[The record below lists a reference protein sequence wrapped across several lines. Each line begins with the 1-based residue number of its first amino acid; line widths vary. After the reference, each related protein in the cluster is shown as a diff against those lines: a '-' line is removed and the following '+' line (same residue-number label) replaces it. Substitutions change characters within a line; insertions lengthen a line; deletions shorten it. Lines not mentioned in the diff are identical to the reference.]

1 VTDQQR
7 EHGQSYGGLI
17 QKVID
22 IERRLAEDEN
32 EAKDDLK
39 ARLILERR
47 VAQLEKQAAGWA
59 GGFWTLAAVGTIVT
73 FMIAFWDKITFG
85 LRHP

>member
-1 VTDQQR
+1 MTDQQR

-17 QKVID
+17 QKVSD
-22 IERRLAEDEN
+22 IERRLADDEN
-32 EAKDDLK
+32 EARDAEK
-39 ARLILERR
+39 ARVDLAKR
-47 VAQLEKQAAGWA
+47 VTQLEKQAAGWA
-59 GGFWTLAAVGTIVT
+59 GGFWTLAAVGAIVT